1 MSVRC
6 WQHLHAH
13 IDRPAFDFAGS
24 VSVPLRVQVWASPH
38 DSAKEQAVES
48 SNIQKPFRNRILAS
62 LPAPD
67 AAHITPLLSPRV
79 FKRDQTL
86 HDPGQMI
93 ETIYFLEDGVCSIVV
108 TMEDGT
114 TVEVGI
120 IGSEGLVGMA
130 ALLGAGHS
138 PCRNLIQ
145 IAGSGYA
152 IKAKTF
158 AEHCHNGSSQLRLL
172 LQRGVQ
178 GLFTQA
184 TQTAACNGAHEVE
197 ERLAR
202 RLLMCHDRMQ
212 ADDLPLTHESLAMM
226 LGTRRASVT
235 VAAGILQKAGLI
247 EHLRG
252 HVRIV
257 DRKGL
262 EKAACE
268 CYSVIHNEYV
278 RLGLFSEAQR
288 PQIPPASLAPHRGV
302 MLNGSNAGKRIG
314 EVA

>member
-6 WQHLHAH
+6 WQHLHAQ
-13 IDRPAFDFAGS
+13 IDPPAFDFAGS

-38 DSAKEQAVES
+38 DSAKEQAMES
-48 SNIQKPFRNRILAS
+48 PKIQNLFRNRILAS

-67 AAHITPLLSPRV
+67 AAHITPHLSART
-79 FKRDQTL
+79 FKRNQTL

-120 IGSEGLVGMA
+120 IGREGLVGMA

-178 GLFTQA
+178 GLVAQIA
-184 TQTAACNGAHEVE
+184 QTAACNRLHVLE

-202 RLLMCHDRMQ
+202 WLLMCHDLVQ
-212 ADDLPLTHESLAMM
+212 VDDLPMTHESLAMK

-235 VAAGILQKAGLI
+235 EAVGMLQKAGLI
-247 EHLRG
+247 EHSRG
-252 HVRIV
+252 RVRIV

-268 CYSVIHNEYV
+268 CYSVIQNEYV

-288 PQIPPASLAPHRGV
+288 PQIPPASLAPRRGV
-302 MLNGSNAGKRIG
+302 MLNGSNLGKRIG